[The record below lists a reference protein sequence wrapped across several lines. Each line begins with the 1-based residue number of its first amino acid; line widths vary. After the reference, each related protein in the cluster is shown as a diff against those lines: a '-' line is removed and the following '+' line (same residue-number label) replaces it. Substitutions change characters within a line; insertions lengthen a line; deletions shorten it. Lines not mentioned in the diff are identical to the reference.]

1 MNASVLI
8 TKTAREIKTF
18 ISEYFDFSENF
29 PADYQAITEG
39 EKESISMLILEEVF
53 GLKRIDVALNKS
65 ISFDI
70 KTWTYLIDIL
80 NKMPSNEPIQYILG
94 HTEFYGMTFRVSK
107 DVLIPRPETEELVDF
122 IIKKHQN
129 QPKNIISTNILN
141 TTLNILDI
149 GTGSGC
155 IIISL
160 AKNLANSISS
170 VNAFAMD
177 ISENAL
183 KVAES
188 NAKENNVK
196 VQFIQQ
202 DILAKNLEKEL
213 ENNFDFFDK
222 LDIVVSNPPYVTQA
236 EKQLMQANVLDFEPH
251 NALFVEDLEPLVFY
265 ERIIF
270 LATKYLKKGGFLY
283 FEINEKYPNE
293 MKNLLEKYNFSD
305 VEILLDLQG
314 KSRMIFG
321 QK

>member
-1 MNASVLI
+1 ML
-8 TKTAREIKTF
+8 TKTAREIKAF

-53 GLKRIDVALNKS
+53 NLKRIDVALNKS
-65 ISFDI
+65 ISFEE
-70 KTWTYLIDIL
+70 KTWVFLIEIL
-80 NKMPSNEPIQYILG
+80 KKIALNEPIQYILG
-94 HTEFYGMTFRVSK
+94 HTEFYGMTFRVCK

-129 QPKNIISTNILN
+129 QSKNNISNNISN
-141 TTLNILDI
+141 NTLNILDI

-160 AKNLANSISS
+160 AKNLANSVSS
-170 VNAFAMD
+170 VNALAMD

-183 KVAES
+183 KVATI

-196 VQFIQQ
+196 VQFIKQ
-202 DILAKNLEKEL
+202 DILAENLEKEL
-213 ENNFDFFDK
+213 ENNFNFFDK
-222 LDIVVSNPPYVTQA
+222 FDIVVSNPPYVTQA

-251 NALFVEDLEPLVFY
+251 NALFVEDLQPLIFY
-265 ERIIF
+265 ERITF

-293 MKNLLEKYNFSD
+293 MKKLLEKYNFSN

-314 KSRMIFG
+314 KYRMIFG

>member
-1 MNASVLI
+1 MVLL
-8 TKTAREIKTF
+8 TKTARELKDF
-18 ISEYFDFSENF
+18 IFGSFHFFENF
-29 PADYQAITEG
+29 PTDYQAITER

-65 ISFDI
+65 ISFEQ
-70 KTWTYLIDIL
+70 KTWGTLIEIL
-80 NKMPSNEPIQYILG
+80 EKISSNEPIQYILG

-122 IIKKHQN
+122 IIKKYQN
-129 QPKNIISTNILN
+129 KAENN
-141 TTLNILDI
+141 TLNILDI

-160 AKNLANSISS
+160 AKNLQNSAIS

-177 ISENAL
+177 ISKNAL
-183 KVAES
+183 KIAEI

-196 VQFIQQ
+196 VQFIEQ
-202 DILAKNLEKEL
+202 DILKDNFEDNFSSFSLEGVRS
-213 ENNFDFFDK
+213 NGFFD
-222 LDIVVSNPPYVTQA
+222 IIVSNPPYVTQA

-251 NALFVEDLEPLVFY
+251 NALFVDDLEPLVFY
-265 ERIIF
+265 ERITF
-270 LATKYLKKGGFLY
+270 LATKYLKKSGFLY

-293 MKNLLEKYNFSD
+293 MKLLLEKYNFSN

-314 KSRMIFG
+314 KSRMTFG

>member
-65 ISFDI
+65 ISFEQE
-70 KTWTYLIDIL
+70 TWGILIHIL
-80 NKMPSNEPIQYILG
+80 NRMPSNEPIQYILG
-94 HTEFYGMTFRVSK
+94 HTEFYGMTFRVCK

-129 QPKNIISTNILN
+129 KTGN

-160 AKNLANSISS
+160 AKNLANSVSF

-183 KVAES
+183 QVATI

-196 VQFIQQ
+196 VQFIKQ
-202 DILAKNLEKEL
+202 DILAESIEKEIKEI
-213 ENNFDFFDK
+213 ENNFYFFDE
-222 LDIVVSNPPYVTQA
+222 LDIIVSNPPYVTQA

-251 NALFVEDLEPLVFY
+251 NALFVEDFEPFIFY
-265 ERIIF
+265 ERITF

-293 MKNLLEKYNFSD
+293 MKELLEKYNFSN